1 MATRYNQ
8 PNRTWQIYG
17 NQFDATSNGDMVFT
31 AKDGS
36 GVMTLVDGALR
47 VPFGISNE
55 RPVTST
61 GGMIRYNTTDNLVE
75 YYNAGVGLWL
85 PISLPPPTL
94 SQVTPSFI
102 AENVTNIYTLTGSS
116 FSNQGFSVVFT
127 GLNGAGNV
135 YVPDVDTFISENSVT
150 VTFDAS
156 NAFIDAS
163 NQLPMSA
170 TLTNDNSGFA
180 STLLNAVTAFNVGP
194 NFVAPPNPA
203 PSIINTFPV
212 QDPSASFILQ
222 GVDLSTPLHYP
233 LTFSIASGNPG
244 GITDI
249 SSIGDLS
256 AVFKV
261 PAGNRTNAAVSTYN
275 FFAQI
280 TDASGAKND
289 PVQYRVSLANPL
301 ITSIDPSYLTDASVS
316 DVTITGNYFVIDSDI
331 SFTDTGT
338 SEQLAKTGITY
349 NSQTS
354 LTVADVSAGSVGS
367 YELSVRNGSVL
378 VNVPSVFLN
387 VVKPVE
393 YSVTGFTTTTKY
405 YDQTGVE
412 VGGPVLFGETLIYFL
427 TTATGSVAFSN
438 LGTTI
443 QSKAL
448 IVGGGGAGGFGHGA
462 GGAGG
467 AVLYRTDQPITNG
480 TYPITVGAGGTAT
493 TSDAQNNPG
502 ASSSAFS
509 VTATGGGSGANEDG
523 NDTSGRGGAGGNGA
537 NGGGGSYNARSG
549 GTGTAPTA
557 AGWTVYAGFSGGTG
571 NPGTAENYGCGGGG
585 GAGGAGQTAVNPAGG
600 NGANGIQINIDGNNY
615 YWGAGGGGVTF
626 STGTGTGVS
635 GSGGLG
641 GGGGGCSVNGTPGTG
656 GGSALNSGGN
666 GTNGAET
673 AGGAGGTNTGSGGGG
688 GANENG
694 IGGAGGSG
702 IVILRFPSYAL

>member
-8 PNRTWQIYG
+8 PNRVWQIYG
-17 NQFDATSNGDMVFT
+17 NQFDTVSNGNMVFT

-47 VPFGISNE
+47 VPFGVSAE
-55 RPVTST
+55 RPVSSS

-75 YYNAGVGLWL
+75 YYNAGVAQWL

-94 SQVTPSFI
+94 SQVTPNFI
-102 AENVTNIYTLTGSS
+102 AENVTNTYTLAGSN
-116 FSNQGFSVVFT
+116 FSNLGFSVVFT
-127 GLNGAGNV
+127 GLNGAGTV
-135 YVPDVDTFISENSVT
+135 YTPNTETFVNDNLVT
-150 VTFDAS
+150 VEFDAS
-156 NAFIDAS
+156 NAFVDAS

-170 TLTNDNSGFA
+170 TLTNDNSGFS
-180 STLLNAVTAFNVGP
+180 STLLNAVISFNVGP
-194 NFVAPPNPA
+194 SFVSPPNPA
-203 PSIINTFPV
+203 PSIIDTFPV

-222 GVDLSTPLHYP
+222 GIDISTPLHYP

-261 PAGNRTNAAVSTYN
+261 PAGNRTDTTVSTYN
-275 FFAQI
+275 FFAQVA
-280 TDASGAKND
+280 DASGAISE

-301 ITSIDPSYLTDASVS
+301 ITTIDPSYLIDASVS

-331 SFTDTGT
+331 SFTNTGT
-338 SEQLAKTGITY
+338 SEQLVKTGVTY
-349 NSQTS
+349 NSETS
-354 LTVADVSAGSVGS
+354 LTVSDVSAGSVGT

-378 VNVPSVFLN
+378 VSVPSLILN
-387 VVKPVE
+387 VVKLVD
-393 YSVTGFTTTTKY
+393 YSITGFASTTTKY
-405 YDQTGVE
+405 YDEAGSE
-412 VGGPVLFGETLIYFL
+412 VGGPVLLGETLIYFE
-427 TTATGSVAFSN
+427 TATTGSIAFSN

-443 QSKAL
+443 QAKAL
-448 IVGGGGAGGFGHGA
+448 IVGGGGAGGFGHGG

-467 AVLYRTDQPITNG
+467 AVLYRTNQSITNG
-480 TYPITVGAGGTAT
+480 TYPITVGAGGPAT
-493 TSDAQNNPG
+493 TSDA
-502 ASSSAFS
+502 S
-509 VTATGGGSGANEDG
+509 VTATGGGSGANENG
-523 NDTSGRGGAGGNGA
+523 NDSSGRGGAGGNGA
-537 NGGGGSYNARSG
+537 NGGGGSYGALSG

-557 AGWTVYAGFSGGTG
+557 AGWTVYAGFNGGTG
-571 NPGTAENYGCGGGG
+571 NPGAAENYGCGGGG

-626 STGTGTGVS
+626 STGTGTGLS

-641 GGGGGCSVNGTPGTG
+641 GGGGACSVNGTPGSG
-656 GGSALNSGGN
+656 GGSALNNGGN
-666 GTNGAET
+666 GQNGAET
-673 AGGAGGTNTGSGGGG
+673 PGGAGGANTGSGGGG

-694 IGGAGGSG
+694 TGGAGGSG
-702 IVILRFPSYAL
+702 IVIIRFPSYAL